1 MLLIVAQTKQEQKKT
16 GKWGDQIINDPG
28 TRENTK
34 TRQNCVLMLDF
45 QVAEQEERM
54 CCSISVH
61 EIKDKSTLLYDKYV
75 SFFA

>member
-34 TRQNCVLMLDF
+34 MRQNWALTLDF

-54 CCSISVH
+54 CSSISVR
-61 EIKDKSTLLYDKYV
+61 EIKDKSTLLYGKYV